1 MTHRVGTKGQVVI
14 PVELRTELGLKPGD
28 EVEFRLE
35 GSAVV
40 MERSER
46 PASLM
51 GKYAGMGL
59 AADLEAEHRA
69 ELQPE
74 LG

>member
-1 MTHRVGTKGQVVI
+1 MGTKGQVVI
-14 PVELRTELGLKPGD
+14 PVELRRELGLGPGD

-46 PASLM
+46 PAFLM
-51 GKYAGMGL
+51 GMYAGMGL
-59 AADLEAEHRA
+59 TADLEAEHRA
-69 ELQPE
+69 ELQRE
-74 LG
+74 SG